1 MIRYLPLCLCLM
13 FATFINAQ
21 AADPKKEEPKAEA
34 ALETKADL
42 TAFLKKQYP
51 DIDPAGEHNYTK
63 LKNYSDP
70 RQRFVYTRAMARLL
84 SFYVEVCGHGAM
96 LAKQFDAWAN
106 TELVN
111 QPTFNALHSIVCTKY
126 PDGRPNVQAA
136 QDLINRALQQDP
148 KFEYA
153 HYLNAR
159 IQYLAVLG
167 GQGNR
172 AELDASI
179 KAAFIHEDFIEV
191 ATLKARLLL
200 TSKPPDNNGA
210 KAILEKCF
218 DFTPDDPAVF
228 QEVLGLYAEAA
239 GVTALKNKVELAIS
253 AKKFPKRYEGE
264 ARAFLGYVCTTE
276 RDFDAAI
283 KNFDI
288 ALALVKPEDDAFAVI
303 RWHLKCAGT
312 WASMATDLR
321 EKSPKLEGQDRK
333 LYDGYVKTAR
343 DHVALAAELE
353 RTLMPVDAR
362 GPAAGAYIE
371 FVGAQIGDYPAVIGF
386 LQNYLEK
393 TDLRANVRTGLER
406 MLNDLLA
413 RTQGDESAAMKNL
426 KAAHEKNDVNALIV
440 ELSTQAENVRAGK
453 FHFKQASS
461 LAFFLELMKHQ
472 NAIVAQLVAFLLVDT
487 AMLSAKPEDIEAA
500 ANAIA
505 LRLEQ
510 EKEMTTE
517 ALVKF
522 QGALIASLM
531 IFDKRNIDLR
541 ALKALR
547 VIVAGT
553 QELMKTESELI
564 GEARDVIQLLNNDDW
579 LRKVW
584 GQSDASSHVL
594 RSSRQRRFDT
604 LLPWLDENI
613 AQIEKLNAVK
623 EEK

>member
-1 MIRYLPLCLCLM
+1 MNRFLPLGLCLL
-13 FATFINAQ
+13 FATTGCAQ
-21 AADPKKEEPKAEA
+21 TPDAKKEEPKAEA
-34 ALETKADL
+34 SPETKADL

-51 DIDPAGEHNYTK
+51 DIDPAGEHNYTQI
-63 LKNYSDP
+63 KNYTDA
-70 RQRFVYTRAMARLL
+70 RKRFVYTRAMARLL
-84 SFYVEVCGHGAM
+84 SFYIEVCGHGAL

-159 IQYLAVLG
+159 IQYLALLG
-167 GQGNR
+167 GGGNR

-179 KAAFIHEDFIEV
+179 KAAFIHDDFVEV
-191 ATLKARLLL
+191 AALKARLLL
-200 TSKPPDNNGA
+200 TSKPADNAGA
-210 KAILEKCF
+210 KAILDKCF
-218 DFTPDDPAVF
+218 EFTPDDPAVF
-228 QEVLGLYAEAA
+228 QEVLGLYAESA
-239 GVTALKNKVELAIS
+239 GVTALKNKIELAIS
-253 AKKFPKRYEGE
+253 AKKFPRRYEGE
-264 ARAFLGYVCTTE
+264 ARAFMGYVFTRE

-283 KNFDI
+283 KNFDS

-303 RWHLKCAGT
+303 RWQLKCAGT
-312 WASMATDLR
+312 WASMAMDLR
-321 EKSPKLEGQDRK
+321 ETKPKLEGQDRK
-333 LYDGYVKTAR
+333 LYDGYVKAAR

-393 TDLRANVRTGLER
+393 TDLRANVRSGLER

-413 RTQGDESAAMKNL
+413 RTAGDESAAIKNI
-426 KAAHEKNDVNALIV
+426 KVAHEKNDVNNLVV
-440 ELSTQAENVRAGK
+440 ELSSQAENVRAGK
-453 FHFKQASS
+453 FHFKQPSS
-461 LAFFLELMKHQ
+461 FAFFLELMKHQ
-472 NAIVAQLVAFLLVDT
+472 NATVAQLVAFLLVDT

-531 IFDKRNIDLR
+531 IFDKRNVDLR
-541 ALKALR
+541 AVKALR

-553 QELMKTESELI
+553 QELLKTESELI
-564 GEARDVIQLLNNDDW
+564 GEAREVIQLLNNDDW
-579 LRKVW
+579 LKKVW
-584 GQSDASSHVL
+584 GESGGRTM
-594 RSSRQRRFDT
+594 RSSQQRRFDK

-613 AQIEKLNAVK
+613 AQLEKITAVK